1 MNPFAG
7 PCRHPGA
14 GPFPSANVHASTLRT
29 ARLRR
34 RGISMSDN
42 LMTSRRFAPLFWCQF
57 FSAFNDNFLKNALVF
72 LILFAPGVGNRAA
85 LITLTAAIFIGPFF
99 FLSGFGGQLADR
111 FDKSI
116 VASRVKFVEIA
127 VSALGVVGFWLHSIP
142 IMFVTLFLFGVIAT
156 LFGPIKYGILPDHL
170 KREELP
176 AGNAL
181 VEGATFMA
189 ILLGTIVGGLAAKEG
204 NHPGW
209 FGAMIM
215 VFAAL
220 CWGSS
225 LLIPRTGQGAPNLY
239 VDPNIARSTGSL
251 LKDLW
256 IDKRLWWGSLTTS
269 WFWLTG
275 AVALSLMPP
284 LVKTVLGA
292 SEEVVTVYLAVFSIS
307 IAIGSLLAA
316 WIAHGRIVL
325 FPTLLGAA
333 LLGVFAIDL
342 GFSTYGVVHGG
353 APATIREVFTTWRGL
368 HVAIDLAGL
377 AIAGGLYIVP
387 CFAAVQSWAGADKR
401 ARVIAAV
408 NVLNAAFIVAG
419 TLVVAALQAFGAT
432 LPELFLLLG
441 AANLITMVIV
451 ARTMPANGLRDFLT
465 TMLRAMYRMEVK
477 GAENL
482 DVDKAGPNPIIA
494 LNHVSFLDAAVA
506 LSLMDKEP
514 VFAIDYNIAQRWWVK
529 PFLKLTRAMPLDP
542 SKPMAT
548 RTLINAVKAGEP
560 LVIFPEGRITVTGS
574 LMKVYDGVGLIA
586 DKSGA
591 LVVPVKID
599 GLEATPFSRLSR
611 SQVHRRWFPK
621 VTVTVLP
628 PVKLAVDDNLKGRWR
643 RQAAGAALYEIMS
656 DLVFRTTSTDRTVF
670 QAAVDAAEVH
680 GWKRVAVEDPV
691 TGSLSYKRM
700 LIGANVLGK
709 KLMPLAA
716 EGKAL
721 GVMLPN
727 ANGAVVTILA
737 VMSGGRVPAMIN
749 FTAGAANI
757 LAACKAAE
765 VGTIVTSRA
774 FVEKGKLDAVV
785 AQLTQSVTIV
795 YLEDVRAGVT
805 TADKLGGLLAY
816 KKPIVARKPDDPAVI
831 LFTSGSEGTPKGVVL
846 SHRNMLANCAQAA
859 ARIDFGRQDKLFNVL
874 PVFHSFGL
882 TAGTILPLV
891 SGVPIYLYP
900 SPLHYRTVPELIYG
914 VNATIV
920 FGTDT
925 FLAGYARAAHPYDF
939 RSLRYILAGAEPVRE
954 STRRTYMEKFG
965 LRILEGY
972 GVTETA
978 PVLALNTPMFNRF
991 GTVGRL
997 MPGIE
1002 PRLEPV
1008 PGVDEGGRLYVRGP
1022 NVMLGYLKAENPG
1035 VLEPTHEGWHD
1046 TGDIVTID
1054 AQGFV
1059 TIKGRAKRFAK
1070 IGGEMISLAAVES
1083 LAAQLWPDV
1092 LSAVATAPDP
1102 RKGERL
1108 VLVTQQKGATRSE
1121 FQQFAKPKGASDLMV
1136 PAEVVYLEKLP
1147 VLGTGK
1153 IDMVGVATLVKERAA
1168 SMPMQAAEAVA

>member
-1 MNPFAG
+1 
-7 PCRHPGA
+7 
-14 GPFPSANVHASTLRT
+14 
-29 ARLRR
+29 
-34 RGISMSDN
+34 MSDH

-72 LILFAPGVGNRAA
+72 LILFAPGVQNREA
-85 LITLTAAIFIGPFF
+85 LITLTAAVFIGPFF
-99 FLSGFGGQLADR
+99 FLSGLGGQMADR
-111 FDKSI
+111 FDKAI
-116 VASRVKFVEIA
+116 VARFVKLVEIGVA
-127 VSALGVVGFWLHSIP
+127 ALGVVGFWLHSVSL
-142 IMFVTLFLFGVIAT
+142 MFLTLALFGVLAT
-156 LFGPIKYGILPDHL
+156 LFGPVKYGILPDHL
-170 KREELP
+170 KKEELP

-204 NHPGW
+204 NHPAV
-209 FGAMIM
+209 FGAMIV
-215 VFAAL
+215 VFSLL
-220 CWGSS
+220 CWGAS
-225 LLIPRTGQGAPNLY
+225 LMIPRTGQGAPHLY

-251 LKDLW
+251 LRDLW
-256 IDKRLWWGSLTTS
+256 IDKRLWWGAIVTS
-269 WFWLTG
+269 WFWLVG

-284 LVKTVLGA
+284 LVKHVLGA
-292 SEEVVTVYLAVFSIS
+292 TEEVVTAFLAIFSIS
-307 IAIGSLLAA
+307 IAIGSGLAA
-316 WIAHGRIVL
+316 WLSHGRIAL
-325 FPTLLGAA
+325 FPTLAGAA
-333 LLGVFAIDL
+333 LLALFSLDL
-342 GFSTYGVVHGG
+342 GFATYGVPQ
-353 APATIREVFTTWRGL
+353 AATAGVAQVFTSWRGI

-377 AIAGGLYIVP
+377 AIAGGLFIVP
-387 CFAAVQSWAGADKR
+387 AFSAVQSWAGADRR
-401 ARVIAAV
+401 ARVVAAV
-408 NVLNAAFIVAG
+408 NVLNAGFIVGG
-419 TLVVAALQAFGAT
+419 TLVVAALQAMSWT
-432 LPELFLLLG
+432 LPMLFLLIGVLNI
-441 AANLITMVIV
+441 AALIVI

-465 TMLRAMYRMEVK
+465 TMLRALYRMEVK

-482 DVDKAGPNPIIA
+482 DSDRAGPNPIVA

-514 VFAIDYNIAQRWWVK
+514 VFAIDYHIAQRWWVK

-560 LVIFPEGRITVTGS
+560 LAIFPEGRITVTGS

-611 SQVHRRWFPK
+611 RQVNRRWFPK

-628 PVKLAVDDNLKGRWR
+628 PVKLSVPDELKGRHR

-670 QAAVDAAEVH
+670 EAVVEAGEVH
-680 GWKRVAVEDPV
+680 GWKRIAVEDPV
-691 TGSLSYKRM
+691 TGSLTYKRM
-700 LIGANVLGK
+700 LLGANILGR

-727 ANGAVVTILA
+727 ANGAVVTILG
-737 VMSGGRVPAMIN
+737 VMSAGRVPAMIN

-757 LAACKAAE
+757 QAACKAAE
-765 VGTIVTSRA
+765 VDTIVTSRA
-774 FVEKGKLDAVV
+774 FIDKGKLGAVV
-785 AQLTQSVTIV
+785 EQLALGLKII
-795 YLEDVRAGVT
+795 YLEDVRATVG
-805 TADKLGGLLAY
+805 TADKLRGLLSY
-816 KKPIVARKPDDPAVI
+816 KKPLIARTPDQPAAI

-846 SHRNMLANCAQAA
+846 SHRNMLANAAQAQ
-859 ARIDFGRQDKLFNVL
+859 ARIDFGRSDKLFNVL

-882 TAGTILPLV
+882 TAGTVLPLV
-891 SGVPIYLYP
+891 TGVPIYLYP

-914 VNATIV
+914 TNATIV

-978 PVLALNTPMFNRF
+978 PVLALNTPMFNKF

-997 MPGIE
+997 MPGTTA
-1002 PRLEPV
+1002 RLDPV
-1008 PGVDEGGRLYVRGP
+1008 PGVDEGGRLFVKGP

-1035 VLEPTHEGWHD
+1035 ALEPPPEGWHD

-1070 IGGEMISLAAVES
+1070 IGGEMISLAAVEQ

-1121 FQQFAKPKGASDLMV
+1121 FQAFAKSKGASDLMV
-1136 PAEVVYLEKLP
+1136 PAEVVVLDKVP

-1153 IDMVGVATLVKERAA
+1153 IDMVGVAKFVKERAA
-1168 SMPMQAAEAVA
+1168 TASAPAEETAVA

>member
-1 MNPFAG
+1 
-7 PCRHPGA
+7 
-14 GPFPSANVHASTLRT
+14 
-29 ARLRR
+29 
-34 RGISMSDN
+34 MSDH

-72 LILFAPGVGNRAA
+72 LILFAPGIENRGV
-85 LITLTAAIFIGPFF
+85 LITLTAAVFIGPFF
-99 FLSGFGGQLADR
+99 FLSGLGGQMADR
-111 FDKSI
+111 FDKAI
-116 VASRVKFVEIA
+116 MAKWVKLAEIA
-127 VSALGVVGFWLHSIP
+127 VAAIGVVGFWLHSIP
-142 IMFVTLFLFGVIAT
+142 IMFATLFMFGIIAT

-204 NHPGW
+204 SHPAV

-215 VFAAL
+215 IFAVL
-220 CWGSS
+220 CWAAS
-225 LLIPRTGQGAPNLY
+225 LLIPRTGQGAPDLQ

-256 IDKRLWWGSLTTS
+256 VDPRLWWGSLATS
-269 WFWLTG
+269 WFWLVG

-292 SEEVVTVYLAVFSIS
+292 TEEVVTVYLAIFSIS

-316 WIAHGRIVL
+316 WLAHGRIVL
-325 FPTLLGAA
+325 FPTLVGA
-333 LLGVFAIDL
+333 LLLAVFALDL
-342 GFSTYGVVHGG
+342 GFATYGL
-353 APATIREVFTTWRGL
+353 AQATTAGVSEVFSSWRGI

-387 CFAAVQSWAGADKR
+387 AFSAVQSWAGADKR

-408 NVLNAAFIVAG
+408 NVLNAAFIVGG
-419 TLVVAALQAFGAT
+419 TLIVAALQAFGAT
-432 LPELFLLLG
+432 LPQLFLLIG
-441 AANLITMVIV
+441 VANLVMLVWV

-465 TMLRAMYRMEVK
+465 TMLRAMYRMDVK
-477 GAENL
+477 GAENF
-482 DVDKAGPNPIIA
+482 DKAGPNCIVA

-506 LSLMDKEP
+506 LSLLDKEP
-514 VFAIDYNIAQRWWVK
+514 VFAIDYAIAQRWWVR

-548 RTLINAVKAGEP
+548 RTLINAVKAGES

-591 LVVPVKID
+591 MVVPVRID

-611 SQVHRRWFPK
+611 SQVNRRWFPK
-621 VTVTVLP
+621 VVVTVLE
-628 PVKLAVDDNLKGRWR
+628 PVKLAVAEELRGRNR
-643 RQAAGAALYEIMS
+643 RQAAGGALYEIMS

-670 QAAVDAAEVH
+670 DAVIEAGEVH
-680 GWKRVAVEDPV
+680 GWKRIAVEDPL
-691 TGSLSYKRM
+691 TGSLTYKR
-700 LIGANVLGK
+700 LLLGAAVLGK
-709 KLMPLAA
+709 KLMPLAS

-727 ANGAVVTILA
+727 ANGAVVTILG

-765 VGTIVTSRA
+765 VTTVVTSRA

-785 AQLTQSVTIV
+785 AQLAQAVTVV
-795 YLEDVRAGVT
+795 YLEDMRATVT
-805 TADKLGGLLAY
+805 TGDKLRGLFAF
-816 KKPIVARKPDDPAVI
+816 KKPLVARKPDDPAAI
-831 LFTSGSEGTPKGVVL
+831 LFTSGSEGVPKGVVL
-846 SHRNMLANCAQAA
+846 SHRNMLANAAQAA
-859 ARIDFGRQDKLFNVL
+859 ARIDFGRRDKLFNVL

-914 VNATIV
+914 TNATIV

-925 FLAGYARAAHPYDF
+925 FLAGYARSAHPYDF
-939 RSLRYILAGAEPVRE
+939 RSLRYIVAGAEPVRD

-978 PVLALNTPMFNRF
+978 PVLALNTPMWNKF

-997 MPGIE
+997 MPGME

-1022 NVMLGYLKAENPG
+1022 NVMLGYLKADNPG
-1035 VLEPTHEGWHD
+1035 VIEPPHEGWHD

-1070 IGGEMISLAAVES
+1070 IGGEMISLAAVEM

-1092 LSAVATAPDP
+1092 PSAVATAPDA

-1121 FQQFAKPKGASDLMV
+1121 FQAYTKSKGASDLMV
-1136 PAEVVYLEKLP
+1136 PAEVVVLDKVP

-1153 IDMVGVATLVKERAA
+1153 IDMVGVAKLVKERAA
-1168 SMPMQAAEAVA
+1168 GAPAGAPVAVA